1 MDGFSDRYCPAH
13 RWDFSALHLE
23 EEKHMAKG
31 ALTVQAAHK
40 LQDQFNAQGFDILY
54 DHGKAGIDPPTKLGK
69 IRSWF
74 GDSYQAETI
83 LADLD
88 IAVVSKHKER
98 VYALIE
104 IEGTANKPKVIFGDV
119 ITALLGNGINFQGK
133 RDLRIGKWTTLIVMA
148 HDANQ
153 NHLIRIPYLTKQSNF
168 LRENLLTPNASI
180 GQVII
185 DTFSDDVQLEDKLN
199 KHINDA
205 ISKNV
210 IRWG

>member
-1 MDGFSDRYCPAH
+1 
-13 RWDFSALHLE
+13 
-23 EEKHMAKG
+23 MAKG

-54 DHGKAGIDPPTKLGK
+54 DHGKKGIDPPTKLGK

-74 GDSYQAETI
+74 GDSYQSETI

-88 IAVVSKHKER
+88 IAVVSNNKER

-104 IEGTANKPKVIFGDV
+104 IEGTANKPKVILGDV
-119 ITALLGNGINFQGK
+119 ITALLGNGIKFQGK

-153 NHLIRIPYLTKQSNF
+153 NYLNRILYLTKQSNF

-185 DTFSDDVQLEDKLN
+185 DTFSDDVQLDDKLN